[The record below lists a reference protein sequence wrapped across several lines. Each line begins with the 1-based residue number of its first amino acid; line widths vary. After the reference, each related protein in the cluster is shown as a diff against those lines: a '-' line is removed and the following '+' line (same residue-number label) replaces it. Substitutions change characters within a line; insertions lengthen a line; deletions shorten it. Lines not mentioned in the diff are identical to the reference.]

1 MRIAVAG
8 GTGLIG
14 TMVVDELRSRG
25 HEPVVLARS
34 TGADLVTGTGVAQVL
49 DGTSTVIDVSNLATM
64 KARDSVAFFDA
75 VARHLLASGLE
86 HLITLS
92 IVGIHRVDLGYY
104 QGKRCQEELLLADDR
119 VSVLRAT
126 QFHEFAGQVLD
137 RGRGPVAMVPRMHIQ
152 PVAAR
157 EVATA
162 LVDLVGHR
170 PAGVVPEL
178 AGPEPLE
185 LIDLA
190 RQLSRTRRSRRLA
203 VPIRLPGAVGRQ
215 LIGGG
220 LLPTTAGPRGVETWA
235 QWVARM
241 CP

>member
-86 HLITLS
+86 HLIALS

-178 AGPEPLE
+178 AGPEPFE

-220 LLPTTAGPRGVETWA
+220 LLPTTAGPRGVVTWA
-235 QWVARM
+235 QWIARM